1 MHTDNTTI
9 ENAFI
14 KPIPSVKEVFR
25 ALLRA
30 DFRVQ
35 WRNRRA
41 LLMTLIMPLIFIISW
56 KSLIPEIG
64 GAAVLA
70 ICISVGLP
78 ATGLMAYSQSIAR
91 DRERGVFQR
100 LRAAPIPTWAIMLS
114 RITVQLAVIAVMS
127 LVTYLVGHSI
137 DNISIPLYSIPI
149 MLIVAMIGGLA
160 YLAIGQTVVGLIKSS
175 DAVNAAAR
183 LIYLPLAIV
192 GALGEIGLFGST
204 LQTVIMYSPFG
215 TTKTLITWSVSGTA
229 MSGTVLFALVLTLAY
244 AAFFAYIGIRN
255 FKWSVQ

>member
-114 RITVQLAVIAVMS
+114 RITVQL
-127 LVTYLVGHSI
+127 
-137 DNISIPLYSIPI
+137 
-149 MLIVAMIGGLA
+149 VAMIGGLA

>member
-1 MHTDNTTI
+1 MQTHTAI

-14 KPIPSVKEVFR
+14 KPIPRTTEVFR

-56 KSLIPEIG
+56 KSLIAEIG
-64 GAAVLA
+64 GAGVLA

-114 RITVQLAVIAVMS
+114 RITVQVVVILAMS
-127 LVTYLVGHSI
+127 LITYLVGHSV

-149 MLIVAMIGGLA
+149 MLLAAAIGGLA
-160 YLAIGQTVVGLIKSS
+160 YLAIGQTIVGLIKSS

-204 LQTVIMYSPFG
+204 VSTIVEYSPFG
-215 TTKTLITWSVSGTA
+215 TTKALILWSVSGTA
-229 MSGTVLFALVLTLAY
+229 LTGSVLLSLVLTLGY
-244 AAFFAYIGIRN
+244 IGVFAYIGIRN